1 MMAIK
6 KSVKPEAVDQNARKL
21 IAKGTPKKVAMA
33 IAENVQKAAKKKAAR
48 KGK

>member
-1 MMAIK
+1 MTLK

-21 IAKGTPKKVAMA
+21 TAKGMPKKLATA
-33 IAENVQKAAKKKAAR
+33 IAANVQKAAKKKAAR